1 MFPESLSLKFLTT
14 IGGILAGLTVLVRL
28 GRLLEAIDTLRVEV
42 HALRVTVAE
51 LQQAVARLEG
61 QAQ

>member
-1 MFPESLSLKFLTT
+1 MVPESLSLKTFGT
-14 IGGILAGLTVLVRL
+14 IGGVLAGLTVLVRL

-42 HALRVTVAE
+42 QALRVTVAD

>member
-1 MFPESLSLKFLTT
+1 MFPESLALKWLAMA
-14 IGGILAGLTVLVRL
+14 GGVLAGLTVLVRL
-28 GRLLEAIDTLRVEV
+28 GRLLEAIDTLRGEV
-42 HALRVTVAE
+42 HALRETVTD